1 MTETLDIV
9 LPQRQEATSIEITV
23 QSFMCC
29 PKCNTIR
36 PWPVCQLRVQSTN
49 HKVTVLP
56 PPPPALI
63 SSPLG
68 IDQSGVGVLDYIL

>member
-9 LPQRQEATSIEITV
+9 LLQRQEATSIEITV
-23 QSFMCC
+23 HSFMCC

-56 PPPPALI
+56 PPPALI
-63 SSPLG
+63 NSPLV
-68 IDQSGVGVLDYIL
+68 IDQSGVGVLNYVL

>member
-29 PKCNTIR
+29 PKCTIR

-56 PPPPALI
+56 PPALI
-63 SSPLG
+63 NSPLG